1 MAHVYVTGH
10 RNPDA
15 DSIAAAIG
23 YAELKNRLSDGNS
36 YQPVRLGELNAQ
48 TAWLIERSEA
58 PLPEYLPHVLLRV
71 RDVMRD
77 EFPTARDDEPVR
89 QVGLAMAREGL
100 DLLPIV
106 NSKDCLVGVMTE
118 RALARRYV
126 RESREAS
133 RLDADTSVGAI
144 VTMLEGT
151 LIVGDEHQDVS
162 GRVWVQAMD
171 VRSPTRMEEGDVVV
185 VGDRPDIQRRA
196 VEHGAT
202 LLVTSN

>member
-23 YAELKNRLSDGNS
+23 YAELKNRLADGDS
-36 YQPVRLGELNAQ
+36 YQPVRLGEPNAQ
-48 TAWLIERSEA
+48 TSWLIERSEA
-58 PLPEYLPHVLLRV
+58 PVPDVLPHILLRA

-89 QVGLAMAREGL
+89 QVGLTMAKHGL
-100 DLLPIV
+100 DLLPVV
-106 NSKDCLVGVMTE
+106 NREGCLVGVMTE

-133 RLDADTSVGAI
+133 RLDADVAAI
-144 VTMLEGT
+144 LSDPA
-151 LIVGDEHQDVS
+151 L
-162 GRVWVQAMD
+162 A
-171 VRSPTRMEEGDVVV
+171 
-185 VGDRPDIQRRA
+185 
-196 VEHGAT
+196 
-202 LLVTSN
+202 LLY